1 MPLDLV
7 HDLQRA
13 YRKTVDSMSQPGL
26 ISSIKAQGDQVDL
39 EIDCFKSTIVLA
51 LMLFDNE
58 VTFKVISE
66 REAEITKLLNQLTYA
81 KATEAQIADF
91 ILVLHDAGPLDLEKA
106 LIAAY
111 PGDLMDPHKSATI
124 IVEVDALSNER
135 YLALTGPGIDRESH
149 VKVQTTGNWVD
160 LRAEKNSE
168 YPLGIDLIFTDS
180 AHNLLCIPRTS
191 QIKKQVVG

>member
-1 MPLDLV
+1 MSLHLV

-13 YRKTVDSMSQPGL
+13 YRKTVDSMARPGL
-26 ISSIKAQGDQVDL
+26 ISNIKVQADKVDL
-39 EIDCFKSTIVLA
+39 ETGCLKSTIVLV

-81 KATEAQIADF
+81 KATETQAADF
-91 ILVLHDAGPLDLEKA
+91 ILVLRDAGPLGLEKA
-106 LIAAY
+106 LLAAY
-111 PGDLMDPHKSATI
+111 PGDLADPHKSATI
-124 IVEVDALSNER
+124 IVEADALSNER
-135 YLALTGPGIDRESH
+135 NLVLTGPGIDRESH

-168 YPLGIDLIFTDS
+168 YPLGIDLVFTDA
-180 AHNLLCIPRTS
+180 AHNLLCLPRTT
-191 QIKKQVVG
+191 QIAKQVVG